1 MGLLVPLESKVQQEL
16 LEMDLLVRQELV
28 VFKEKL
34 VLLEPRV
41 TLAQKGNKVIQGL
54 QERQV
59 LEVFRVTR
67 VQLDL
72 KETLERLD

>member
-1 MGLLVPLESKVQQEL
+1 MPLESKVQQEL

-28 VFKEKL
+28 VFKAKR

-41 TLAQKGNKVIQGL
+41 TRAQKGNKVIQGL

-67 VQLDL
+67 V
-72 KETLERLD
+72 RLD